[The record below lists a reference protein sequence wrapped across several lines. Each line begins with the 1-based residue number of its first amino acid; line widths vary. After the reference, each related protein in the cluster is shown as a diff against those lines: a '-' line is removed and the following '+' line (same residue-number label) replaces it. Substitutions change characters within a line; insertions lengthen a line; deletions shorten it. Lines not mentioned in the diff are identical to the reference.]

1 MVPSL
6 VVAVLPECE
15 RAEAAIGS
23 RYRDS
28 MTTVRIIGGGIAGA
42 TLAATLKRPDWT
54 VTVHERRAQRTDL
67 DTAFALFPQALRAL
81 QPSGLRPAVE
91 AAGVRIDAAQILT
104 AEGRPLLKPPR
115 LGALMIGRAR
125 LHSLLSAAR
134 PASTVFNLGEVDAP
148 EDLDADVLV
157 GADGARSM
165 VRRTTWGAR
174 SAPRRPPLTVIRGVV
189 DADLS
194 NGSVTEYW
202 GERMLF
208 GITPLPGGRT
218 NWFTA
223 FPEQRFA
230 SVADGLDHLR
240 TAARVLPDRVT
251 AVVDAATVEQSVIS
265 GIHLS
270 RPLPSFV
277 RGRTVL
283 IGDSAHAMQ
292 PNLGRGACESII
304 DAAALAEL
312 LNSHPPERALSLYRR
327 RRLLTPQLIR
337 EAAGVLSHVALAGGR
352 AARLRNRVLTTIAR
366 S

>member
-6 VVAVLPECE
+6 VVAVLPEYG
-15 RAEAAIGS
+15 RAEASIGS

-42 TLAATLKRPDWT
+42 TLAATLERPDWA
-54 VTVHERRAQRTDL
+54 VTVHERRAQTPAL

-104 AEGRPLLKPPR
+104 AEGRPLLRPPR

-134 PASTVFNLGEVDAP
+134 PASTVLDLGEVDAP

-157 GADGARSM
+157 GADGAQSM

-223 FPEQRFA
+223 FPERRFA

-240 TAARVLPDRVT
+240 TAARVLPDPVT
-251 AVVDAATVEQSVIS
+251 DVVDAATVEQSVIS

-270 RPLPSFV
+270 VPCPPSSGV
-277 RGRTVL
+277 EQCSSAIPPTRCSPTSDGARASRSSMPPHSPNSSTL
-283 IGDSAHAMQ
+283 IHRS
-292 PNLGRGACESII
+292 
-304 DAAALAEL
+304 
-312 LNSHPPERALSLYRR
+312 ALSPSTVAADSSPRSSSAR
-327 RRLLTPQLIR
+327 PPASSRTWPSR
-337 EAAGVLSHVALAGGR
+337 EDTRPGCATGC
-352 AARLRNRVLTTIAR
+352 
-366 S
+366 